1 MLGGVVLGSSFHE
14 GMRYATHPVKEAY
27 RLFGADSNEPVYR
40 PIDTIYGD
48 RALGYTYN
56 KNQYTYSNIRTKYSK

>member
-1 MLGGVVLGSSFHE
+1 MLVGAVLGGSLHE
-14 GMRYATHPVKEAY
+14 GLRYATHPVKESY
-27 RLFGADSNEPVYR
+27 RLFASDSRDPVYR

-56 KNQYTYSNIRTKYSK
+56 KNQYTYSNIQTKYYK